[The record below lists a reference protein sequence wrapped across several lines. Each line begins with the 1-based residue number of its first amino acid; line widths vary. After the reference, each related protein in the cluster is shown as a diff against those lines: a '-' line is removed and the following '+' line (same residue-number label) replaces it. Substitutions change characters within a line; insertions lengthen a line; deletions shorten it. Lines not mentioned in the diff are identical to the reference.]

1 MDGWSDYDEVIRECG
16 KEERKLESEAGE
28 VRCN

>member
-16 KEERKLESEAGE
+16 KEERKLKPEARESKM
-28 VRCN
+28 